1 MSQERL
7 IGKRLPA
14 IDSSIKATGE
24 AEYLA
29 DMQVPGLLHGK
40 VLRSPHPHAKIRSI
54 DTSKAERLPGGFGVV
69 SRNNTPPTKWGIFIP
84 DEQAFCHEKVRF
96 IGDEVAA
103 VAAETPQIAEEALSK
118 INVEYELLSAS
129 LTTEEALLD
138 GASAIHEEGKNNCAS
153 DFKVERGNVEEAFK
167 GAHKTF
173 EETYQ
178 TQMAHQAYIEP
189 TGVMGHWKDDGTVTV
204 WGPLQSPFTV
214 REYMLGPGLHLPED
228 KIQVIQ
234 TRSGGAFGGKLDV
247 KLLLIAAFLSREAK
261 RPVQVLLTPEEDL
274 STMRP
279 RVPARFHI
287 RSAFAKDGELLGK
300 IVDVTADNGAYCS
313 FYPAIASSMAV
324 RTDSLYK
331 TPNVL
336 VTGRLTYTNTEPSGQ
351 FRGFGNLQASFC
363 WESHLD
369 TVAEGLRMDPIDL
382 RMRNFTEPGE
392 TTVHGW
398 RISTCGIR
406 ECVEKV
412 AESIGWHEKRN
423 TNDPNGS
430 ATIRGVGL
438 ACTIHVT
445 SNSTHASHFRNG
457 KDEAEGEVMID
468 SNGQVSVLSG
478 EAELGEGAATVMALI
493 AAEELGADYQAIQ
506 VPHVDT
512 FRHPFGLGTSASR
525 ATFMGGHATLL
536 AARSAKVELL
546 KRASEILEVD
556 PPELVAENERIFVK
570 GTPARSL
577 SFGEVIEQTGGKPI
591 TERSLYVSTGE
602 SFDPVTRYGHTAP
615 TYSFAAHAAEV
626 EVDRETGEVAVKRVA
641 CAHDLGRAIN
651 PLGAEGQIE
660 GGAAQS
666 IGFGLMEEIKK
677 EGGKVVNNNLE
688 GYLILTSMDAPE
700 CDPIFVETMDP
711 LGPFGGKGV
720 AETAIN
726 PTAGAVANAVYN
738 AVYARIHTLPIT
750 PERVLAAMKQPD
762 VGQAE

>member
-14 IDSSIKATGE
+14 IDSPIKATGD

-29 DMQVPGLLHGK
+29 DIRLPGMAYGR
-40 VLRSPHPHAKIRSI
+40 VLRSPHPHARIRSI
-54 DTSKAERLPGGFGVV
+54 DASKAERLPGVLGVV
-69 SRNNTPPTKWGIFIP
+69 SRENTPPVRWGIFVP

-96 IGDEVAA
+96 VGDEVAA
-103 VAAETPQIAEEALSK
+103 VAAETPRVAEEALSL
-118 INVEYELLSAS
+118 IDVDYEPLPVS
-129 LTTEEALLD
+129 LTTEEAMAE
-138 GASAIHEEGKNNCAS
+138 GAAAIHEEGKKNYAS
-153 DFKVERGNVEEAFK
+153 DFKVERGDVQEAFNS
-167 GAHKTF
+167 AHKTF
-173 EETYQ
+173 EETFQ
-178 TQMAHQAYIEP
+178 THMVHQAYIEP
-189 TGVMGHWKDDGTVTV
+189 TGVMGHWKADGTVTV

-214 REYMLGPGLHLPED
+214 REYMLNPGLQLPED
-228 KIQVIQ
+228 RIQVIQ

-247 KLLLIAAFLSREAK
+247 KLLLLAAFLSREAK
-261 RPVQVLLTPEEDL
+261 RPVQILLSQEEDI

-279 RVPARFHI
+279 RMPARFHI
-287 RSAFAKDGELLGK
+287 RSAFAQDGKLLGK

-313 FYPAIASSMAV
+313 FSPAIASSMAV

-336 VTGRLTYTNTEPSGQ
+336 VTGRLVYTNTEPSGQ

-369 TVAEGLRMDPIDL
+369 TAAEGLGMDPIDL

-406 ECVEKV
+406 ECVEK
-412 AESIGWHEKRN
+412 AAASIGWRDNRN
-423 TNDPNGS
+423 AGGSIDGS
-430 ATIRGVGL
+430 AKLRGVGL

-457 KDEAEGEVMID
+457 KDEAEGEVVIAAD
-468 SNGQVSVLSG
+468 GEVSVLSG

-493 AAEELGADYQAIQ
+493 AAEELGVDYRAIQ

-512 FRHPFGLGTSASR
+512 FRHPYGLGTYASR

-536 AARSAKVELL
+536 AAQSAKETLL
-546 KRASEILEVD
+546 KRAAQALEVE
-556 PPELVAENERIFVK
+556 PSELVPEEGRVSVK
-570 GTPARSL
+570 GAPARSL
-577 SFGEVIEQTGGKPI
+577 TFGEVIEQTGGEPI
-591 TERSLYVSTGE
+591 AEQSLYVSTGE

-626 EVDRETGEVAVKRVA
+626 EVDRETGEVTVKRVA

-660 GGAAQS
+660 GGAVQS
-666 IGFGLMEEIKK
+666 IGFGIMEEIKK
-677 EGGKVVNNNLE
+677 EDGVVVNNNFE
-688 GYLILTSMDAPE
+688 GYLIPTSMDAPE

-738 AVYARIHTLPIT
+738 AVGARVRRLPMT
-750 PERVLAAMKQPD
+750 PERVLAAMGERP
-762 VGQAE
+762 

>member
-14 IDSSIKATGE
+14 IDSPVKATGD

-29 DMQVPGLLHGK
+29 DIQLPGMAYGR
-40 VLRSPHPHAKIRSI
+40 VLRSPHPHARIRSI
-54 DTSKAERLPGGFGVV
+54 DASRAERLPGVLGVA
-69 SRNNTPPTKWGIFIP
+69 SRENTPAAKWGIFVP

-96 IGDEVAA
+96 VGDEVAA
-103 VAAETPQIAEEALSK
+103 VAAETPWIAEEALSL
-118 INVEYELLSAS
+118 IDVEYEPLPVS
-129 LTTEEALLD
+129 LTTEEAMAE
-138 GASAIHEEGKNNCAS
+138 GAADIHEEGKNNFAS
-153 DFKVERGNVEEAFK
+153 DFRVERGDVETAFRST
-167 GAHKTF
+167 HKTF
-173 EETYQ
+173 DETFQ
-178 TQMAHQAYIEP
+178 THMVHQAYIEP
-189 TGVMGHWKDDGTVTV
+189 TGVMGHWKADGTVTV

-214 REYMLGPGLHLPED
+214 REYMLIPGLQLPED
-228 KIQVIQ
+228 RIQVIQ

-247 KLLLIAAFLSREAK
+247 KLLLIAAFLSREAE
-261 RPVQVLLTPEEDL
+261 RPVQIVLTPEEDI

-279 RVPARFHI
+279 RMPARFHI
-287 RSAFAKDGELLGK
+287 RSAFAEDGKLLGK

-313 FYPAIASSMAV
+313 FSPAIASSMAV

-336 VTGRLTYTNTEPSGQ
+336 VTGRLVYTNTEPSGQ

-369 TVAEGLRMDPIDL
+369 TAADGLGMDPIDL

-406 ECVEKV
+406 ECVQK
-412 AESIGWHEKRN
+412 AAASIGWNENRN
-423 TNDPNGS
+423 AGDPPDGS
-430 ATIRGVGL
+430 TKLRGVGL

-457 KDEAEGEVMID
+457 KDEAEGEVVIGAD
-468 SNGQVSVLSG
+468 GEVSVLSG

-493 AAEELGADYQAIQ
+493 AAEELGVDYRAIQ

-512 FRHPFGLGTSASR
+512 FRHPFGLGTYASR

-536 AARSAKVELL
+536 AAQSAKEELL
-546 KRASEILEVD
+546 RRAAQALEVE
-556 PPELVAENERIFVK
+556 PSELVPEEGRVSVK
-570 GTPARSL
+570 GAPARSL
-577 SFGEVIEQTGGKPI
+577 TFGEVIEQTGGEPI
-591 TERSLYVSTGE
+591 AEQSLYVSTGE

-666 IGFGLMEEIKK
+666 IGFGVMEEIQK
-677 EGGKVVNNNLE
+677 EEGVVVNNNFE
-688 GYLILTSMDAPE
+688 GYLIPTAMDAPE

-738 AVYARIHTLPIT
+738 AVGARVRRLPIT
-750 PERVLAAMKQPD
+750 PERVLAAMDEGP
-762 VGQAE
+762 

>member
-7 IGKRLPA
+7 IGKRVPA
-14 IDSSIKATGE
+14 IDSPVKATGD

-29 DMQVPGLLHGK
+29 DIQLPGMAYGR
-40 VLRSPHPHAKIRSI
+40 VLRSPHPHARIRSI
-54 DTSKAERLPGGFGVV
+54 DASKAERLPGVLGVA
-69 SRNNTPPTKWGIFIP
+69 SRENTPPAKWGIFVP

-96 IGDEVAA
+96 VGDEVAA
-103 VAAETPQIAEEALSK
+103 VAAETPQIAEEALSL
-118 INVEYELLSAS
+118 IDVDYELLPVS
-129 LTTEEALLD
+129 LTTEEAMTE
-138 GASAIHEEGKNNCAS
+138 GAAAIHEDGKKNFAS
-153 DFKVERGNVEEAFK
+153 DFRVERGDANEAFQS
-167 GAHKTF
+167 AHKTF
-173 EETYQ
+173 DETFQ
-178 TQMAHQAYIEP
+178 THMVHQAYIEP
-189 TGVMGHWKDDGTVTV
+189 TGVMGHWKADGTVTV

-214 REYMLGPGLHLPED
+214 REYMLIPGLELPED
-228 KIQVIQ
+228 RIQVIQ

-247 KLLLIAAFLSREAK
+247 KLLLIAAFLSREAE
-261 RPVQVLLTPEEDL
+261 RPVQIVLTPEEDI

-279 RVPARFHI
+279 RMPARFHI
-287 RSAFAKDGELLGK
+287 RSAFAEDGKLLGK

-313 FYPAIASSMAV
+313 FSPAIASSMAV

-336 VTGRLTYTNTEPSGQ
+336 VTGRLVYTNTEPSGQ

-369 TVAEGLRMDPIDL
+369 TAAEGLGMDPIDL

-406 ECVEKV
+406 ECVEK
-412 AESIGWHEKRN
+412 AAASIGWRENRN
-423 TNDPNGS
+423 AGDPPNGS
-430 ATIRGVGL
+430 TKLRGVGL

-457 KDEAEGEVMID
+457 KDEAEGEVVIGAD
-468 SNGQVSVLSG
+468 GEVSVLSG

-493 AAEELGADYQAIQ
+493 AAEELGVDYRAIQ

-512 FRHPFGLGTSASR
+512 FRHPFGLGTYASR

-536 AARSAKVELL
+536 AAQSAKEELL
-546 KRASEILEVD
+546 KRAAQALEVE
-556 PPELVAENERIFVK
+556 PSELVPEEGRVSVK
-570 GTPARSL
+570 GAPARSL
-577 SFGEVIEQTGGKPI
+577 TFGEIIERTGGEPI
-591 TERSLYVSTGE
+591 AEQSLYVSTGE

-666 IGFGLMEEIKK
+666 IGFGIMEEIKK
-677 EGGKVVNNNLE
+677 EEGVVVNNNLE
-688 GYLILTSMDAPE
+688 GYLILTAMDAPE

-738 AVYARIHTLPIT
+738 AVGARVRQLPIT
-750 PERVLAAMKQPD
+750 PERVLAAMGEGP
-762 VGQAE
+762 

>member
-7 IGKRLPA
+7 IGKRVPA
-14 IDSSIKATGE
+14 IDSPVKATGD

-29 DMQVPGLLHGK
+29 DIQLPGMAYGR
-40 VLRSPHPHAKIRSI
+40 VLRSPHPHARIRSI
-54 DTSKAERLPGGFGVV
+54 DASKAERLPGVLGVA
-69 SRNNTPPTKWGIFIP
+69 SRENTPPAKWGIFVP

-96 IGDEVAA
+96 VGDEVAA
-103 VAAETPQIAEEALSK
+103 VAAETPQIAEEALSL
-118 INVEYELLSAS
+118 IDVDYELLPVS
-129 LTTEEALLD
+129 LTTEEAMTE
-138 GASAIHEEGKNNCAS
+138 GAAAIHEDGKKNFAS
-153 DFKVERGNVEEAFK
+153 DFRVERGDVNEAFQS
-167 GAHKTF
+167 AHKTF
-173 EETYQ
+173 DETFQ
-178 TQMAHQAYIEP
+178 THMVHQAYIEP
-189 TGVMGHWKDDGTVTV
+189 TGVMGHWKADGTVTV

-214 REYMLGPGLHLPED
+214 REYMLIPGLELPED
-228 KIQVIQ
+228 RIQVIQ

-247 KLLLIAAFLSREAK
+247 KLLLIVAFLSREAE
-261 RPVQVLLTPEEDL
+261 RPVQIVLTPEEDI

-279 RVPARFHI
+279 RMPARFHI
-287 RSAFAKDGELLGK
+287 RSAFAEDGKLLGK

-313 FYPAIASSMAV
+313 FSPAIASSMAV

-336 VTGRLTYTNTEPSGQ
+336 VTGRLVYTNTEPSGQ

-369 TVAEGLRMDPIDL
+369 TAAEGLGMDPIDL

-406 ECVEKV
+406 ECVEK
-412 AESIGWHEKRN
+412 AAASIGWNENRN
-423 TNDPNGS
+423 AGGPPNGS
-430 ATIRGVGL
+430 TKLRGVGL

-457 KDEAEGEVMID
+457 KDEAEGEVVIGAD
-468 SNGQVSVLSG
+468 GEVSVLSG

-493 AAEELGADYQAIQ
+493 AAEELGVDYRAIQ

-512 FRHPFGLGTSASR
+512 FRHPFGLGTYASR

-536 AARSAKVELL
+536 AARSAKEELL
-546 KRASEILEVD
+546 KRAAQALEVE
-556 PPELVAENERIFVK
+556 PSELVLEEGRVSVK
-570 GTPARSL
+570 GAPARSL
-577 SFGEVIEQTGGKPI
+577 TFGEIIEQTGGQPI
-591 TERSLYVSTGE
+591 AEQSLYVSTGE

-666 IGFGLMEEIKK
+666 IGFGIMEEIKK
-677 EGGKVVNNNLE
+677 EEGVVVNNNLE
-688 GYLILTSMDAPE
+688 GYLILTAMDAPE

-738 AVYARIHTLPIT
+738 AVGARVRQLPIT
-750 PERVLAAMKQPD
+750 PERVLAAMGEGP
-762 VGQAE
+762 

>member
-7 IGKRLPA
+7 IGKRVPA
-14 IDSSIKATGE
+14 IDSPVKATGD

-29 DMQVPGLLHGK
+29 DIQLPGMAYGR
-40 VLRSPHPHAKIRSI
+40 VLRSPHPHARIRSI
-54 DTSKAERLPGGFGVV
+54 DASRAERLPGVLGVA
-69 SRNNTPPTKWGIFIP
+69 SRENTPPVKWGIFVP

-96 IGDEVAA
+96 VGDEVAA
-103 VAAETPQIAEEALSK
+103 VAAETPKIAEEALSL
-118 INVEYELLSAS
+118 IDVDYELLPVS
-129 LTTEEALLD
+129 LTTEEAMTE
-138 GASAIHEEGKNNCAS
+138 GAAAIHEDGKKNFAS
-153 DFKVERGNVEEAFK
+153 DFRVERGDVNEAFQS
-167 GAHKTF
+167 AHKTF
-173 EETYQ
+173 DETFQ
-178 TQMAHQAYIEP
+178 THMVHQAYIEP
-189 TGVMGHWKDDGTVTV
+189 TGVMGHWKADGTVTV

-214 REYMLGPGLHLPED
+214 REYMLIPGLELPED
-228 KIQVIQ
+228 RIQVIQ

-247 KLLLIAAFLSREAK
+247 KLLLIAAFLSREAE
-261 RPVQVLLTPEEDL
+261 RPVQIVLTPEEDI

-279 RVPARFHI
+279 RMPARFHI
-287 RSAFAKDGELLGK
+287 RSAFAEDGKLLGK

-313 FYPAIASSMAV
+313 FSPAIASSMAV

-336 VTGRLTYTNTEPSGQ
+336 VTGRLVYTNTEPSGQ

-369 TVAEGLRMDPIDL
+369 TAAEGLGMDPIDL

-406 ECVEKV
+406 ECVEK
-412 AESIGWHEKRN
+412 AAASIGWHENRN
-423 TNDPNGS
+423 AGGPPNGS
-430 ATIRGVGL
+430 TKLRGVGL

-457 KDEAEGEVMID
+457 KDEAEGEVVIGAD
-468 SNGQVSVLSG
+468 GEVSVLSG

-493 AAEELGADYQAIQ
+493 AAEELGVDYQAIQ

-512 FRHPFGLGTSASR
+512 FRHPFGLGTYASR

-536 AARSAKVELL
+536 AAQSAKEELL
-546 KRASEILEVD
+546 KRAAQALEVE
-556 PPELVAENERIFVK
+556 PSELVLEEGRVSVK
-570 GTPARSL
+570 GAPARSL
-577 SFGEVIEQTGGKPI
+577 TFGEVIEQTGGEPI
-591 TERSLYVSTGE
+591 AEQSLYVSTGE

-666 IGFGLMEEIKK
+666 IGFGIMEEINK
-677 EGGKVVNNNLE
+677 EEGVVVNNNFE
-688 GYLILTSMDAPE
+688 GYLILTAMDAPE

-738 AVYARIHTLPIT
+738 AVGARVRQLPIT
-750 PERVLAAMKQPD
+750 PERVLAAMD
-762 VGQAE
+762 EGS

>member
-7 IGKRLPA
+7 IGKRVPA
-14 IDSSIKATGE
+14 IDSPVKATGD

-29 DMQVPGLLHGK
+29 DIRLPGMAYGK
-40 VLRSPHPHAKIRSI
+40 VLRSPHPHARIRSI
-54 DTSKAERLPGGFGVV
+54 DASKAERLPGVLGVA
-69 SRNNTPPTKWGIFIP
+69 SRENTPPAKWGIFVP

-96 IGDEVAA
+96 LGDEVAA
-103 VAAETPQIAEEALSK
+103 VAAESPRIAEEALSL
-118 INVEYELLSAS
+118 IDVEYELLPVS
-129 LTTEEALLD
+129 LTTEEAMTE
-138 GASAIHEEGKNNCAS
+138 GAAAIHEDGKKNFAS
-153 DFKVERGNVEEAFK
+153 DFRVERGDVNEAFRS
-167 GAHKTF
+167 AHKTF
-173 EETYQ
+173 DETFQ
-178 TQMAHQAYIEP
+178 THMVHQAYIEP
-189 TGVMGHWKDDGTVTV
+189 TGVMGHWKADGAVTV

-214 REYMLGPGLHLPED
+214 REYMLIPGLQLPED
-228 KIQVIQ
+228 RIQVIQ

-247 KLLLIAAFLSREAK
+247 KLLLIAAFLSREAQ
-261 RPVQVLLTPEEDL
+261 RPVQIVLTPEEDI

-279 RVPARFHI
+279 RMPARFHI
-287 RSAFAKDGELLGK
+287 RSAFAEDGKLLGK

-313 FYPAIASSMAV
+313 FSPAIASSMAV

-336 VTGRLTYTNTEPSGQ
+336 VTGRLVYTNTEPSGQ

-369 TVAEGLRMDPIDL
+369 TAAEGLGMDPIDL

-406 ECVEKV
+406 ECVDK
-412 AESIGWHEKRN
+412 AAASIGWNENRN
-423 TNDPNGS
+423 AGDPPDGS
-430 ATIRGVGL
+430 TKLRGVGL

-457 KDEAEGEVMID
+457 KDEAEGEVVIGAD
-468 SNGQVSVLSG
+468 GEVSVLSG

-493 AAEELGADYQAIQ
+493 AAEELGVDYRAIQ

-512 FRHPFGLGTSASR
+512 FRHPFGLGTYASR

-536 AARSAKVELL
+536 AARSAKEALL
-546 KRASEILEVD
+546 KRAAQALEVE
-556 PPELVAENERIFVK
+556 PSELVPEEGRVSVK
-570 GTPARSL
+570 GAPARSL
-577 SFGEVIEQTGGKPI
+577 TFGEVIEQTGGEPI
-591 TERSLYVSTGE
+591 AEQSLYVSTGE

-666 IGFGLMEEIKK
+666 IGFGIMEEIQK
-677 EGGKVVNNNLE
+677 EEGVVVNNNFE
-688 GYLILTSMDAPE
+688 GYLILTAMDAPE

-738 AVYARIHTLPIT
+738 AVGARVRQLPIT
-750 PERVLAAMKQPD
+750 PERVLAAMGEGP
-762 VGQAE
+762 

>member
-14 IDSSIKATGE
+14 IDSPIKATGD

-29 DMQVPGLLHGK
+29 DIQLPGMAYGR
-40 VLRSPHPHAKIRSI
+40 VLRSPHPHARIRTI
-54 DTSKAERLPGGFGVV
+54 DASKAERLPGVLGVV
-69 SRNNTPPTKWGIFIP
+69 SRENTPPVRWGIFVP
-84 DEQAFCHEKVRF
+84 DEQAFCHDKVRF
-96 IGDEVAA
+96 VGDEVAA
-103 VAAETPQIAEEALSK
+103 VAAETPRVADEALSL
-118 INVEYELLSAS
+118 IDVDYEPLPVS
-129 LTTEEALLD
+129 LTTEEAMAE
-138 GASAIHEEGKNNCAS
+138 GAAAIHEEGKKNFAS
-153 DFKVERGNVEEAFK
+153 DFKVERGDVKEAFRS
-167 GAHKTF
+167 AHKTF
-173 EETYQ
+173 EETFQ
-178 TQMAHQAYIEP
+178 THMVHQAYIEP
-189 TGVMGHWKDDGTVTV
+189 TGVMGHWKADGAVTV

-214 REYMLGPGLHLPED
+214 REYMLNPGLQLPED
-228 KIQVIQ
+228 RIQVIQ

-247 KLLLIAAFLSREAK
+247 KLLLLAAFLSREAK
-261 RPVQVLLTPEEDL
+261 RPVQILLSQEEDI

-279 RVPARFHI
+279 RMPARFHI
-287 RSAFAKDGELLGK
+287 RSAFAQDGKLLGK

-313 FYPAIASSMAV
+313 FSPAIASSMAV

-336 VTGRLTYTNTEPSGQ
+336 VTGRLVYTNTEPSGQ

-369 TVAEGLRMDPIDL
+369 TAAEGLGMDPIDL

-406 ECVEKV
+406 ECVEK
-412 AESIGWHEKRN
+412 AAASIGWRDNRN
-423 TNDPNGS
+423 GGGFTDGS
-430 ATIRGVGL
+430 TKLRGVGL

-457 KDEAEGEVMID
+457 KDEAEGEVVIAAD
-468 SNGQVSVLSG
+468 GEVSVLSG

-493 AAEELGADYQAIQ
+493 AAEELGVDYRGIQ

-512 FRHPFGLGTSASR
+512 FRHPYGLGTYASR

-536 AARSAKVELL
+536 AAQSAKETLL
-546 KRASEILEVD
+546 KRAAQALEVE
-556 PPELVAENERIFVK
+556 PSELVPEEGRVSVK
-570 GTPARSL
+570 GAPARSL
-577 SFGEVIEQTGGKPI
+577 TFGEVIEQTGGEPI
-591 TERSLYVSTGE
+591 AEQSLYVSTGE

-626 EVDRETGEVAVKRVA
+626 EVDRETGEVTVKRVA

-666 IGFGLMEEIKK
+666 IGFGIMEEIKK
-677 EGGKVVNNNLE
+677 EDGVVVNNNFE
-688 GYLILTSMDAPE
+688 GYLIPTSMDAPE

-738 AVYARIHTLPIT
+738 AVGARVRRLPMT
-750 PERVLAAMKQPD
+750 PERVLAAMGERP
-762 VGQAE
+762 